1 MAGIGVKLQK
11 IFDKKSIAAHL
22 VGFVYSTISTVA
34 PMFVIIGN
42 IMLMSVVLGY
52 DTLSYARRG
61 LFSGT
66 VLYIFIFSL
75 LTAAPFNAVLSR
87 YMSDVIYEEKYDNI
101 LSCYYLGLILN
112 VALSCLFGISF
123 CVWEYIAG
131 GVHLLFVFT
140 GFCGYIALVLV
151 FYSMLY
157 LSICKDYQKISLY
170 FLLGMVFAF
179 LMSLFLVWGCHR
191 EIAYSML
198 LALTCGFFLTA
209 ALEAATIQRYFK
221 KNSNCYK
228 EVLAYFKKYWQL
240 VAVNFLY
247 TLGLYIHNFVFW
259 NTDLRMVVANSFV
272 FAPTYDLATCIAMF
286 TNISATIIFI
296 SRVEMHFH

>member
-112 VALSCLFGISF
+112 VALSCLFGIPF

-157 LSICKDYQKISLY
+157 LSICKDYQKISLN
-170 FLLGMVFAF
+170 
-179 LMSLFLVWGCHR
+179 LML
-191 EIAYSML
+191 
-198 LALTCGFFLTA
+198 
-209 ALEAATIQRYFK
+209 
-221 KNSNCYK
+221 
-228 EVLAYFKKYWQL
+228 
-240 VAVNFLY
+240 
-247 TLGLYIHNFVFW
+247 
-259 NTDLRMVVANSFV
+259 
-272 FAPTYDLATCIAMF
+272 
-286 TNISATIIFI
+286 
-296 SRVEMHFH
+296 